1 MIDLFQATTIPLLKQ
16 VVSFTQAR
24 HAVLAGN
31 IANCSTPGYVA
42 RDLSVA
48 DFQAKLK
55 QAVAAK
61 DAPAA
66 ETYTGAWQSGEA
78 TPMAR
83 AAENYPTI
91 LAHDQSEV
99 NLETQVSEMVK
110 NRLQHNM
117 AVSIL
122 SNQMQLLRAAISEQ
136 A

>member
-1 MIDLFQATTIPLLKQ
+1 MTTRLEPKRRH
-16 VVSFTQAR
+16 VVPVFAR
-24 HAVLAGN
+24 VPSLRP
-31 IANCSTPGYVA
+31 S
-42 RDLSVA
+42 
-48 DFQAKLK
+48 
-55 QAVAAK
+55 
-61 DAPAA
+61 
-66 ETYTGAWQSGEA
+66 GAWESGEA
-78 TPMAR
+78 TTK

-91 LAHDQSEV
+91 LAHDQSQV

>member
-1 MIDLFQATTIPLLKQ
+1 MIDLFQSTTIPLLKQ

-24 HAVLAGN
+24 HTVLAGN

-55 QAVAAK
+55 QAAAAT
-61 DAPAA
+61 DAPTA
-66 ETYTGAWQSGEA
+66 ETFTGAWESGEA
-78 TPMAR
+78 TTK

-91 LAHDQSEV
+91 LAHDQSQV